1 VVDRPDPQSVVQQM
15 IKRDETDFA
24 VAEQAQRD
32 HNDFGPLVDYLTQ
45 ARPLTA
51 SNKMTIANVIRK
63 LVAAAKVPGMG
74 EQP

>member
-1 VVDRPDPQSVVQQM
+1 M

-24 VAEQAQRD
+24 EAELAQRQY
-32 HNDFGPLVDYLTQ
+32 NDFEPLIEYLKQ

-74 EQP
+74 EQPDHPA

>member
-1 VVDRPDPQSVVQQM
+1 M
-15 IKRDETDFA
+15 TKRDEMDFA

-32 HNDFGPLVDYLTQ
+32 HSDFGPLVDYLTQ

-51 SNKMTIANVIRK
+51 SNKVTIANVISGLIRK
-63 LVAAAKVPGMG
+63 LAAAKSPGSG